1 MPDYVP
7 LGAPRMIFG
16 QYPESLDKNVLIL
29 AKILY
34 YSLTAKPAVPL
45 LAGSLLIENGAAC
58 R

>member
-7 LGAPRMIFG
+7 LGALRMIFG

-34 YSLTAKPAVPL
+34 YSLTANPAVTL
-45 LAGSLLIENGAAC
+45 LAGALLIENGAAC
-58 R
+58 H